1 MKRSYRWDKTLQ
13 RLVEFERQPPG
24 PRVYIIGDIEPYLDE
39 NLEQNPIPV
48 KSRQHRTQLL
58 KEKGLAIL

>member
-1 MKRSYRWDKTLQ
+1 MKRSYRWDPELKK
-13 RLVEFERQPPG
+13 LVEFEKRDPG
-24 PRVYIIGDIEPYLDE
+24 PKVYIIGDIEPYLDD
-39 NLEQNPIPV
+39 NMAHNPIHV